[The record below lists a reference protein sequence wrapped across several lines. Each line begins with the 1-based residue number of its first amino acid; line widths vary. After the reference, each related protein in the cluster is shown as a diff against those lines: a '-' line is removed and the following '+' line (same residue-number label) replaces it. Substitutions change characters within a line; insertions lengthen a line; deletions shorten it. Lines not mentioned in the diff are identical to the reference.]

1 MLDFAATDPEYSKI
15 FSGGDKP
22 LSAEVRQ
29 MIQGF
34 ITETVITNANAAVDA
49 TSIVFAQ
56 SILDDCAWSYLKV
69 CAMVCPDDW
78 ESLID
83 AKKVDLRTMR
93 EQKYEAIRAEL
104 IEAKLNQLE
113 RESLITKIDLLFSL
127 CRPPTDYAP
136 IGHYQYDR
144 ERLLRIDKDR
154 HGIIHQSAFNTALPN
169 VEDDLLYISKT
180 AWFIMGLVNQ
190 RYGLRIDMRR
200 FMKLQTPT
208 PEEQPEEL
216 ILGKPVISTL

>member
-1 MLDFAATDPEYSKI
+1 
-15 FSGGDKP
+15 
-22 LSAEVRQ
+22 
-29 MIQGF
+29 
-34 ITETVITNANAAVDA
+34 
-49 TSIVFAQ
+49 
-56 SILDDCAWSYLKV
+56 
-69 CAMVCPDDW
+69 
-78 ESLID
+78 
-83 AKKVDLRTMR
+83 
-93 EQKYEAIRAEL
+93 
-104 IEAKLNQLE
+104 
-113 RESLITKIDLLFSL
+113 
-127 CRPPTDYAP
+127 
-136 IGHYQYDR
+136 
-144 ERLLRIDKDR
+144 LRIDKDR